1 MAVTVAT
8 VAMKAAGR
16 PPGPTPGSASSAGSR
31 SARIPVV
38 RLGPERLELPYDDP
52 YAREKRVLFRKINQ
66 ERVEAGLA
74 RLEYSSRAAKAGDL
88 FCRDAAEKA
97 FAGHWDLAGR
107 APYLRWAEAGGVDQH
122 AENSASETRVPAPI
136 TDPPLDL
143 LLRSHAR
150 MMAETPPHDGHR
162 RTVLSPEWT
171 HVGIGLA
178 LLGGEFRMTE
188 EYVRKLMGWIEIPAG
203 PVPAD
208 SVAPFAGKVPAGW
221 NVAIVEIRYEA
232 PPHPMTRAQASEKQT
247 YSLPPLVRK
256 ILSMPGPGLIW
267 ESGEKGSFPVA
278 PTGEFRL
285 GVPLDRGPGDYYVV
299 VYPSRGAGGRGL
311 TPCTAARIR
320 AE

>member
-1 MAVTVAT
+1 MN
-8 VAMKAAGR
+8 
-16 PPGPTPGSASSAGSR
+16 
-31 SARIPVV
+31 IPVV
-38 RLGPERLELPYDDP
+38 RLGPERLDLPYDDP
-52 YAREKRVLFRKINQ
+52 YAREKRALFRKINR

-74 RLEYSSRAAKAGDL
+74 SLEYSSRAAKAGDL
-88 FCRDAAEKA
+88 FCRQGAEKS
-97 FAGHWDLAGR
+97 FTGHWDLEGR

-136 TDPPLDL
+136 EDPPLDL

-162 RTVLSPEWT
+162 RTVLNPEWT

-188 EYVRKLMGWIEIPAG
+188 EYVRQLMDWVEIPAG

-232 PPHPMTRAQASEKQT
+232 PPRPMTRAQASARQT
-247 YSLPPLVRK
+247 YSLPSFVRK
-256 ILSMPGPGLIW
+256 MLSMPGPGFVW

-278 PTGEFRL
+278 PNGEFRL
-285 GVPLDRGPGDYYVV
+285 GVPLDHGPGDYYVV
-299 VYPSRGAGGRGL
+299 VYPSRGGLGGRQL